1 MPEVGPHLPLS
12 PSRPT
17 VGARAALLAEGHTA
31 EEEATARRPEVAAAV
46 AMDLGTTIPG
56 AVGVEAEDEAED
68 GGGGQT
74 EAPLMMTTGRKMGM
88 TIITFRQVE
97 VAVEHLRPARRMP

>member
-1 MPEVGPHLPLS
+1 MPEVGRHPPLS
-12 PSRPT
+12 PSRPV
-17 VGARAALLAEGHTA
+17 VGARVAPLAEGRTA
-31 EEEATARRPEVAAAV
+31 EEGATARRPEGAAAV
-46 AMDLGTTIPG
+46 ATGLGTTIPS
-56 AVGVEAEDEAED
+56 AVVVEAKDEAKD